1 MERLTYNFRF
11 CGQNCWQVKG
21 ADNLECSEICEKSE
35 GCNSCPIAKAFDRL
49 AEIEN
54 ILGDKY
60 NLAELAELVNA
71 KQEGRCVVFPCKP
84 GDDLYWY
91 NDAERKVECQW
102 QGVEGVVVLKDG
114 FGVIDN
120 VENIQEIGTQW
131 TCLTAQECEEK
142 YGVRPQNR
150 HFIERFMEVR

>member
-1 MERLTYNFRF
+1 MERLT
-11 CGQNCWQVKG
+11 K
-21 ADNLECSEICEKSE
+21 KSST
-35 GCNSCPIAKAFDRL
+35 GKYRPIPMSVSASDIKPWIACVDRL

-60 NLAELAELVNA
+60 NLAELAELVKA
-71 KQEGRCVVFPCKP
+71 KQEGRYVVLPCKP

-91 NDAERKVECQW
+91 NNEECKVECQW

-120 VENIQEIGTQW
+120 VENVQKIGTQW
-131 TCLTAQECEEK
+131 TCLTKQECEEK

-150 HFIERFMEVR
+150 HFMERFSEVK